1 MTSRRLLGN
10 SGCWQSFRTSCML
23 ESAMRLSRQVQY
35 ALCGIFD
42 LAYNGGG
49 GPVRVQTIG
58 ERQRIPYRFL
68 EQIFQRLRKA
78 GLVAGRRGPGGGYVL
93 TRSPEKISLRE
104 VIEAVEGPF
113 GLAKSAD
120 EDSWPESSHRPDF
133 LWDDLSER
141 VADMLSGIA
150 ISDVC
155 REAARHS
162 IVRRLPDG
170 LDYQI

>member
-1 MTSRRLLGN
+1 
-10 SGCWQSFRTSCML
+10 ML
-23 ESAMRLSRQVQY
+23 ESTMRLSRQVQY

-42 LAYNGGG
+42 LAYNGAG

-58 ERQRIPYRFL
+58 ERQRIPHRFL

-93 TRSPEKISLRE
+93 VRSPEKISLCE
-104 VIEAVEGPF
+104 VIEAIEGPF
-113 GLAKSAD
+113 ALTHSPHG
-120 EDSWPESSHRPDF
+120 DSWPESNHRPDF
-133 LWDDLSER
+133 LWADLSDRMAE
-141 VADMLSGIA
+141 MLSGIA

-155 REAARHS
+155 REAARRS
-162 IVRRLPDG
+162 VVRKLPDG